1 MSMTQTILVRVTVV
15 NGDIYHHSDDFLEKV
30 LKFANISEENI
41 QLNRVISRRADM
53 SHGYYIINKDSYID
67 MLIKETSESYF
78 GRILDATNGT
88 YIMDNGNISCTL
100 IARI

>member
-1 MSMTQTILVRVTVV
+1 
-15 NGDIYHHSDDFLEKV
+15 
-30 LKFANISEENI
+30 
-41 QLNRVISRRADM
+41 
-53 SHGYYIINKDSYID
+53 